1 MSAMK
6 QNSFQLTMAT
16 RRFLG
21 VAFALL
27 GLIAWPALAANPLY
41 ENDAVVTDP
50 APIPD
55 ATNFVN
61 TGTYNV
67 TFPLGAIY
75 QTHDTLNYTNTGF
88 MDSVFGFYFDNFS
101 TATSMNGPASS
112 FDNENTINALSQ
124 IIVWATNIVNPGF
137 MFVQNNAGLMVFSGN
152 SVDLSSAA
160 LNLQGGLSAGGV
172 NPEANDFGVGT
183 DTNGEWNPGFA
194 LTQASATSSI
204 FTTAGNP
211 FFNQI
216 LTLAQTNMN
225 SYFQVDPIGTNAL
238 IIRAVFIQDDI
249 PAPQI
254 THNVYFGPSSIGS
267 GLLTVEWLGI
277 YTNEI
282 DGQTVTNYLYL
293 NDEPAPISSNGVNRV
308 TVNANTG
315 IPNNYT
321 FQGSSVQVPN
331 GIPAAE
337 SFLPLFPFA
346 TLTNNYSY
354 VNAQFISTSIA
365 TNLLVNT
372 NVSAIGGRIQV
383 YATNEMNL
391 NNIDIQGENYLS
403 LTSTNQFDGNNGA
416 AISAA
421 FTDLN
426 LAVTNGYGNL
436 TVSNLLQP
444 TVPVWNGN
452 VQAWSTR
459 WTVVLT
465 NLVGTNQVTITND
478 FRVELV
484 EDAILPRSPAQVQ
497 NLTLSAGTNGVVL
510 SDALS
515 IYGNILINAQS
526 LTLTTNGLGNGAAS
540 EEGELNV
547 QNNDNVFLPTSLP
560 NLHWLTN
567 NGVINLGNLAV
578 LGNNAPVYTT
588 NVIQGTNAA
597 GILSKL
603 GGANVQ
609 AKSTL
614 TIGTNKYA
622 FVSKI
627 TNSVANQI
635 KIGTTFNGTLSNL
648 IAAINATAGS
658 GVVYSTSTFHN
669 TNVTASV
676 LNTTN
681 GSFTLKATFPGAA
694 GNLIATTTTATNLS
708 WHGFVTLTGGV
719 DAVTNITNTVPGI
732 YGALVNHGIISDQG
746 SQIYANYFE
755 SSGLINSGEGSF
767 TLNANTAIFTNAEV
781 LTISGFSPFLFFTAN
796 FTTNIFA
803 QFGGFN
809 GNETITADTLVISN
823 SIMAAGGGFIF
834 NVTNLLTDTGVTNN
848 NFLFSDGGSLIGL
861 NLAKKPVA
869 GDLLGTTIEMMT
881 PAPNKA
887 VKNVWSGVDYGV
899 SVNGYTNNEAIGQLI
914 LDIPTANG
922 SLNFSGTGASNGMYV
937 DRLILEDYAS
947 YTNGL
952 GTEQIPTLTFNT
964 NLVIYYADAV
974 ASGEDV
980 SYQLDNSNHGH
991 LRWVPQYM
999 GFFSSSNVVYMNGT
1013 VNRVNAGL
1021 VQSPYLDSNGNGI
1034 PNAEDPNPLFV
1045 ASELNFQATRT
1056 NGMEELV
1063 WDSIPSATNY
1073 ILYINCPAGSSKMP
1087 DLSVAANWQVLTQFV
1102 SPSAVPPVGGWPITN
1117 AVFEP
1122 LLTKSNQFYRIE
1134 VSPNLGQ

>member
-1 MSAMK
+1 M
-6 QNSFQLTMAT
+6 

-21 VAFALL
+21 VAFVLL
-27 GLIAWPALAANPLY
+27 GLTAWPALAADSLY
-41 ENDAVVTDP
+41 ENDAVVTDQT
-50 APIPD
+50 PIPD
-55 ATNFVN
+55 ATNFLN

-67 TFPLGAIY
+67 TVPSALLY

-88 MDSVFGFYFDNFS
+88 MSSVFGFYFDTFS
-101 TATSMNGPASS
+101 TATSVNSEAAS
-112 FDNENTINALSQ
+112 FDNENTIEAGSQ

-137 MFVQNNAGLMVFSGN
+137 MFVQANSGLMLFSGN

-160 LNLQGGLSAGGV
+160 LDLEGGLSPGGV
-172 NPEANDFGVGT
+172 NTQANDYGIGT
-183 DTNGEWNPGFA
+183 DTNGEWNPGFD
-194 LTQASATSSI
+194 LTPARATSSI

-211 FFNQI
+211 FANQI
-216 LTLAQTNMN
+216 LSLGQLGQTNLT
-225 SYFQVDPIGTNAL
+225 SYFEEDPIGTNTV
-238 IIRAVFIQDDI
+238 IIRAVFVLDEN

-254 THNVYFGPSSIGS
+254 THNVYFGASSIGS
-267 GLLTVEWLGI
+267 GLMTIEWLGV

-282 DGQTVTNYLYL
+282 NSEVITNYLYL

-321 FQGSSVQVPN
+321 FLGSATQIPSGTPATEGFQSV
-331 GIPAAE
+331 
-337 SFLPLFPFA
+337 FPFN
-346 TLTNNYSY
+346 TVTNNYSY
-354 VNAQFISTSIA
+354 VNAEFISTSIA

-391 NNIDIQGENYLS
+391 NNISIQGENYLS

-416 AISAA
+416 TISAA

-426 LAVTNGYGNL
+426 LAVTNGNL
-436 TVSNLLQP
+436 VVSNLLQSS
-444 TVPVWNGN
+444 VPVWDGN

-459 WTVVLT
+459 WTVVVT
-465 NLVGTNQVTITND
+465 NIVGTNQIAVTND
-478 FRVELV
+478 FRIELV

-497 NLTLSAGTNGVVL
+497 NLTLTGTNSVII
-510 SDALS
+510 SDDLN
-515 IYGNILINAQS
+515 IYGNVLINAQS

-547 QNNDNVFLPTSLP
+547 QNNDNVFLPASLP

-578 LGNNAPVYTT
+578 LGNSAPVYST
-588 NVIQGTNAA
+588 NIIQGTNAS

-627 TNSVANQI
+627 TNSVPNQI

-648 IAAINATAGS
+648 IAAIDATAGS

-669 TNVTASV
+669 TNVAASV
-676 LNTTN
+676 LNTN
-681 GSFTLKATFPGAA
+681 SGSFTLKATFPGVA

-708 WHGFVTLTGGV
+708 WHGFTTLTGGV

-732 YGALVNHGIISDQG
+732 YGALVNSGIISDQG
-746 SQIYANYFE
+746 SQISANYFE
-755 SSGLINSGEGSF
+755 SSGLINNGAGSF
-767 TLNANTAIFTNAEV
+767 TLNANTAILTNAEV
-781 LTISGFSPFLFFTAN
+781 LTISEFSPFFFISTNLLFFTN
-796 FTTNIFA
+796 

-809 GNETITADTLVISN
+809 GNETITANTLVISN
-823 SIMAAGGGFIF
+823 TIMAAGGGFIF

-848 NFLFSDGGSLIGL
+848 NFWFTDGGSLTGL
-861 NLAKKPVA
+861 NMAKKPLA
-869 GDLLGTTIEMMT
+869 GDLLGTTIEMLT

-899 SVNGYTNNEAIGQLI
+899 SVNGYTNNEAIGQLL
-914 LDIPTANG
+914 LDIPSANG
-922 SLNFSGTGASNGMYV
+922 SLNFSGTGTSNGMYV
-937 DRLILEDYAS
+937 DRLVLEDYAS

-1045 ASELNFQATRT
+1045 ASEVNFQAART
-1056 NGMEELV
+1056 NGMEALV
-1063 WDSIPSATNY
+1063 WDSITSATNY
-1073 ILYINCPAGSSKMP
+1073 ILYINCPAGGLMP
-1087 DLSVAANWQVLTQFV
+1087 DLSKAANWQVLTQFV

-1117 AVFEP
+1117 VVFEP